1 MLEASRV
8 GSVDTGRTGKR
19 FGGNR
24 DTRVREETGSASDAA
39 LEIATP
45 EDETATGGYP
55 WRAGGSC

>member
-24 DTRVREETGSASDAA
+24 DTTSTGRDRKCLGCSFRDSDSG
-39 LEIATP
+39 TRNR
-45 EDETATGGYP
+45 D
-55 WRAGGSC
+55 